1 MRHENAYRTYLNSV
15 KTWQRKRTSATRGFT
30 NIANGKTAENQTDD
44 LELMLRKIAS
54 YCPVIDR
61 NIIIEDSKC
70 ITDVW
75 KAIRLHFNFQKSTAN
90 FIDLADFT
98 LEADERPEDLYQR
111 MMSFIRENLLKA
123 SDTKIKHYST

>member
-1 MRHENAYRTYLNSV
+1 MATGCKPWKLSKTETLSSFENWKFVLINSLRHDNAYRTYLNNV

-30 NIANGKTAENQTDD
+30 NIASGKTAENQTDD
-44 LELMLRKIAS
+44 LELMLGTIAS

-75 KAIRLHFNFQKSTAN
+75 KAIRLYFNF
-90 FIDLADFT
+90 
-98 LEADERPEDLYQR
+98 
-111 MMSFIRENLLKA
+111 
-123 SDTKIKHYST
+123 